1 MTPEELR
8 SEILRG
14 RADIPA
20 LAAALNCSTRAIYA
34 LAERLRIPYVKI
46 RNRRF
51 FEIAA
56 IRAALEAEHRPDQRE
71 PRRPGRPARGGRH
84 V

>member
-1 MTPEELR
+1 MNSDEIHN
-8 SEILRG
+8 EILLG
-14 RADIPA
+14 RADIPELAGA
-20 LAAALNCSTRAIYA
+20 LGCSPRSIYA
-34 LAERLRIPYVKI
+34 LAERLRVPFIKV

-71 PRRPGRPARGGRH
+71 PRRPGRPTRGGDH
-84 V
+84 G